1 MECVSAA
8 AGKLEGLHLL
18 PAAKAMHQWMPNTTK
33 GHSCKAAGQP
43 AKQLSP
49 LPPPGSPSERHVP
62 LAARH
67 LLYQLV
73 GGIRDAQLV
82 VLIGAAIPGA
92 QRMDR
97 VLGWG

>member
-1 MECVSAA
+1 MSQLRQASWRDCICCLQQQAQ
-8 AGKLEGLHLL
+8 L
-18 PAAKAMHQWMPNTTK
+18 QWMPNTMK
-33 GHSCKAAGQP
+33 GHSGKAAGQR
-43 AKQLSP
+43 AKQRST
-49 LPPPGSPSERHVP
+49 LPPPASPSERHVP

-73 GGIRDAQLV
+73 GGISYAQLV